1 MFSTFCSLH
10 LRLKAKPRAVIPR
23 TQQGIRGYNV
33 TLQSRCAYANRPA
46 FILHPCFC
54 FVKAICVAYG
64 ECVRIF
70 GQVRDRY
77 KCNVDKPASMVFIQD
92 AHWLRRFWLSV
103 LLSLTIECRTQLRPK
118 RFKAAVG
125 TSIARPVRHGR
136 TICRRQIQHGCHNTS
151 VWIVCSCKR
160 RLLRKR
166 GRAMLVPTAFLLS

>member
-1 MFSTFCSLH
+1 MFFFIITH
-10 LRLKAKPRAVIPR
+10 LSSF
-23 TQQGIRGYNV
+23 V
-33 TLQSRCAYANRPA
+33 TLFFPQGRL
-46 FILHPCFC
+46 I
-54 FVKAICVAYG
+54 FV
-64 ECVRIF
+64 
-70 GQVRDRY
+70 
-77 KCNVDKPASMVFIQD
+77 VDKFQI
-92 AHWLRRFWLSV
+92 WLSV

-166 GRAMLVPTAFLLS
+166 GRAMLVPTAFLLSYADNQYTDLRNRSCSGIHRCATRPGSGGAPVCAATRRLQELDFSPRVLMETTLL